1 MLGKPH
7 PEQGLI
13 GERLRTARPKLP
25 GWLLEGVGNG
35 APRGMIVALSRV
47 TGAGNR
53 TRLTGLSDHL
63 LFCLRRHIPRDVPP
77 VFVAAPDAMILDP
90 EDIP

>member
-35 APRGMIVALSRV
+35 APRGMIVAPPRV

-63 LFCLRRHIPRDVPP
+63 LFTPS
-77 VFVAAPDAMILDP
+77 AAYPLGCAAGFRPALARSPLIRKINP
-90 EDIP
+90 